1 MLLLDYSPALQ
12 ILMSECDKI
21 VGVNKAVTSPL
32 AEGLSKI
39 ERATETDALQTG
51 SGGRQECSGENA

>member
-21 VGVNKAVTSPL
+21 VGVNKAVISLL
-32 AEGLSKI
+32 ARRLSKM
-39 ERATETDALQTG
+39 ERVN
-51 SGGRQECSGENA
+51 CH